1 MLTLIIFDLIIY
13 RSSDVDRDRSTHN
26 KVVVNSTISAKNMQ
40 ATTNRKS
47 ELNPP
52 DNTTPS
58 VGTTIN
64 GILILMPLSLLIIG
78 LYFGILNP

>member
-1 MLTLIIFDLIIY
+1 
-13 RSSDVDRDRSTHN
+13 VDCDRSTDN
-26 KVVVNSTISAKNMQ
+26 EVAVNSTISAENMQ
-40 ATTNRKS
+40 ATTNNKS

-52 DNTTPS
+52 ENTTPS

-78 LYFGILNP
+78 LYFGIINP

>member
-1 MLTLIIFDLIIY
+1 MDLVIY
-13 RSSDVDRDRSTHN
+13 RSIDVDIDRSTDN
-26 KVVVNSTISAKNMQ
+26 KVVVNSTISANNMQ
-40 ATTNRKS
+40 ATSNHKS

-58 VGTTIN
+58 VGTTVN

-78 LYFGILNP
+78 LYFGIINP